1 MNIDEELCESFGL
14 DPKQVKSIAS
24 RLSKAA
30 KEAEAIGLTVF
41 GGSGSGSLRFDAAP
55 MQGMGHSVLATLD
68 GCFDGGDGG
77 DVY

>member
-14 DPKQVKSIAS
+14 DPKQVKSIAA

-30 KEAEAIGLTVF
+30 KEAESIGLTVF
-41 GGSGSGSLRFDAAP
+41 GGSGSGSLRFDGAP
-55 MQGMGHSVLATLD
+55 MQGPGHSEVATLD
-68 GCFDGGDGG
+68 GCFDGGSGG